1 MALIDGF
8 HLFQVGAKSPAELDG
23 STTERIRKEG
33 FDAWLGEAITD
44 ARVRLNPDGA
54 VAERV
59 DGLLFRCEFF
69 DQRVERAVHHALFGR
84 ELVDRVHQLDRGIV
98 DAADRIRDASDE
110 AALSTALDDVARLL
124 DERFGAIV
132 DAPSR

>member
-1 MALIDGF
+1 MGDLEYLLG
-8 HLFQVGAKSPAELDG
+8 
-23 STTERIRKEG
+23 RIAGYADYADDTARHQADKQIR
-33 FDAWLGEAITD
+33 AWLGEAMTD
-44 ARVRLNPDGA
+44 ARERLKPEGA
-54 VAERV
+54 VGERV
-59 DGLLFRCEFF
+59 DGLLLRCEFF

-98 DAADRIRDASDE
+98 EAADRIRDAADE
-110 AALSTALDDVARLL
+110 AALSTGLDDVARLL

>member
-1 MALIDGF
+1 MGDLEYLLGRIAGYADYANDTAR
-8 HLFQVGAKSPAELDG
+8 HQVDKQ
-23 STTERIRKEG
+23 IR
-33 FDAWLGEAITD
+33 AWLGEAITD
-44 ARVRLNPDGA
+44 ARVRLNPEGA
-54 VAERV
+54 VAERI

-98 DAADRIRDASDE
+98 EAADRIRDAADE
-110 AALSTALDDVARLL
+110 GALSTALDDVARLL

>member
-1 MALIDGF
+1 MGDLEYLQG
-8 HLFQVGAKSPAELDG
+8 
-23 STTERIRKEG
+23 RIAGYADYANDSARHQADKQIR
-33 FDAWLGEAITD
+33 AWLGEAIAA
-44 ARVRLNPDGA
+44 ARDRLKPAGA
-54 VAERV
+54 LAERV

-69 DQRVERAVHHALFGR
+69 DQRVERAVHHALFGQ

-98 DAADRIRDASDE
+98 ETADRIRDAAGE
-110 AALSTALDDVARLL
+110 TALSTALDDVARLL